1 MATTSSKLKVAELDF
16 DAIKSNLKNF
26 MGDQNEFADYD
37 FDASALSVLLDLLAY
52 NTHYNAFYLNMVVN
66 EMFLDTASIRNSV
79 VSRAKHLGYTPQSVR
94 GSKAYV
100 DLTITPADTPATIVI
115 EKDTQFSSAVN
126 GISYLFATSN
136 SVTLNVNANGVYTTA
151 NVELN
156 QGIPLTHRYTAN
168 TKDPDQKFVLP
179 NANTDTSTLT
189 VKIQTSAE
197 DSTTFTYAIAN
208 DTTTINATSNVYF
221 LEEAEDGKFE
231 CIFGDDVIG
240 RKPVTGNIV
249 LLSSLIADADNPNG
263 ATTFTPVGS
272 VGGYSTVSVSTL
284 GSASGGSERDSI
296 KKIKFNAPRS
306 YQAQNRAVTIND
318 YKRILERDYPAAE
331 SVVVWG
337 GETNDPPVYG
347 KVYLAIKPTSGL
359 TLSTSTKN
367 YIKDTVLAKRNVVS
381 VSPEITD
388 PDYLYV
394 TIDTS
399 VKYNSTNTTLTAGSI
414 ESLLTN
420 TIYQYGQ
427 SELGL
432 FADQFR
438 YSPLIKKI
446 DETESAI
453 ESSLTTIKLRRTFAP
468 SLNVAS
474 SYTLKFSN
482 EIPTVNGVSQISST
496 LFTHYDDDDI
506 LRTDCSLQDANG
518 VLQVF
523 RTSGASTI
531 VVANNVGTVT
541 YASGNVALSS
551 FKPIVI
557 ADGTANVEVTVSL
570 ESNDISPLRE
580 QILLISNNDIT
591 ISMFDTGGSGTA
603 TSISNTTTSTTTT
616 ATTSTSSSSY

>member
-66 EMFLDTASIRNSV
+66 EMILDTASIRNSV

-100 DLTITPADTPATIVI
+100 DLTITPNDTPSTIVI
-115 EKDTQFSSAVN
+115 EKDTQFSSSVN

-168 TKDPDQKFVLP
+168 TKNPDQKFVLP

-189 VKIQTSAE
+189 VQIQTSAE

-263 ATTFTPVGS
+263 AATFTPVGS

-367 YIKDTVLAKRNVVS
+367 YIKDTVLANRNVVS

-414 ESLLTN
+414 EALLTN

-453 ESSLTTIKLRRTFAP
+453 ESSLTTIKLRRSFAP
-468 SLNVAS
+468 TLNVAS

-506 LRTDCSLQDANG
+506 LRTDCSLQDADG
-518 VLQVF
+518 VLQVY

-591 ISMFDTGGSGTA
+591 ISMYDTGGSGGT
-603 TSISNTTTSTTTT
+603 TGISNTTTSTTTT

>member
-1 MATTSSKLKVAELDF
+1 MATTSSKLKVSELDF

-100 DLTITPADTPATIVI
+100 DLTITPTDTPATIVI
-115 EKDTQFSSAVN
+115 EKNTQFSSAVG
-126 GISYLFATSN
+126 GISYLFGTSN
-136 SVTLNVNANGVYTTA
+136 SVTLNVNSNGVYTTA

-156 QGIPLTHRYTAN
+156 QGIPLTHKYTAN
-168 TKDPDQKFVLP
+168 TKSPDQQFLLP
-179 NANTDTSTLT
+179 NSNTDTSTLT
-189 VKIQTSAE
+189 VQIQTSAE
-197 DSTTFTYAIAN
+197 DSTTFTYAMAN
-208 DTTTINATSNVYF
+208 DTTAVTATSNVYF
-221 LEEAEDGKFE
+221 LEEAEDGKYE
-231 CIFGDDVIG
+231 VLFGDNVIG
-240 RKPVTGNIV
+240 RKPVTGNVI
-249 LLSSLIADADNPNG
+249 LLSSMIADADNPNG
-263 ATTFTPVGS
+263 AGTFTPVSS
-272 VGGYSTVSVSTL
+272 VGGYSVVSVSTL
-284 GSASGGSERDSI
+284 GVASGGAERDSI
-296 KKIKFNAPRS
+296 KEIKFNAPRS

-347 KVYLAIKPTSGL
+347 KVYLAIKPKSGL
-359 TLSTSTKN
+359 TLSTSTKT
-367 YIKDTVLAKRNVVS
+367 YIKDTILSNRNVVS

-394 TIDTS
+394 SIDTK

-414 ESLLTN
+414 QSLLTN

-427 SELGL
+427 TELGL

-453 ESSLTTIKLRRTFAP
+453 ESSLTTIKLRRSFTP

-482 EIPTVNGVSQISST
+482 EIPVISGVSQISSSE
-496 LFTHYDDDDI
+496 FSHFDDHSI
-506 LRTDCSLQDANG
+506 LRTECSLQDANG

-523 RTSGASTI
+523 RTSGASKI
-531 VVANNVGTVT
+531 VVANNVGTLT
-541 YASGNVALSS
+541 YASGNVALTT

-557 ADGTANVEVTVSL
+557 SDGTSNVDVTVSL
-570 ESNDISPLRE
+570 ESNDVSPLRE

-591 ISMFDTGGSGTA
+591 VSMFDTGGSGGS
-603 TSISNTTTSTTTT
+603 TSVSNTSTTTTTTSTT
-616 ATTSTSSSSY
+616 STSGSSY

>member
-1 MATTSSKLKVAELDF
+1 
-16 DAIKSNLKNF
+16 

-37 FDASALSVLLDLLAY
+37 FDASAMSVLLDLLAY

-100 DLTITPADTPATIVI
+100 DLTITPNDTPATIVI
-115 EKDTQFSSAVN
+115 EKDTQFSSSVN

-156 QGIPLTHRYTAN
+156 QGIPLTHKYTAN

-189 VKIQTSAE
+189 VQIQTSAE

-263 ATTFTPVGS
+263 AATFTPIGS
-272 VGGYSTVSVSTL
+272 VGGYATVSVSTL
-284 GSASGGSERDSI
+284 ATASGGSARDSI

-367 YIKDTVLAKRNVVS
+367 YIKDTVLANRNVVS

-394 TIDTS
+394 TIDTE
-399 VKYNSTNTTLTAGSI
+399 VKYDSTNTTLTAGSI

-453 ESSLTTIKLRRTFAP
+453 ESSLTTIKLRRSFAP

-482 EIPTVNGVSQISST
+482 EIPTVSGVSQISST
-496 LFTHYDDDDI
+496 LFSHYDDDDT

-591 ISMFDTGGSGTA
+591 ISMFDTGGSGTV

>member
-1 MATTSSKLKVAELDF
+1 MATSTSKLKVSELDF

-100 DLTITPADTPATIVI
+100 DLTITPTDTPATIVI
-115 EKDTQFSSAVN
+115 EKNTQFSSSVG
-126 GISYLFATSN
+126 GISYLFGTSN
-136 SVTLNVNANGVYTTA
+136 SVTLNVNSNGVYTTA

-156 QGIPLTHRYTAN
+156 QGIPLTHKYTAN
-168 TKDPDQKFVLP
+168 TKSPDQQFLLP
-179 NANTDTSTLT
+179 NSNTDTSTLT
-189 VKIQTSAE
+189 VQIQTSAE
-197 DSTTFTYAIAN
+197 DSTTFTYAMAN
-208 DTTTINATSNVYF
+208 DTTAVTATSNVYF
-221 LEEAEDGKFE
+221 LEESEDGKYE
-231 CIFGDDVIG
+231 VLFGDNVIG
-240 RKPVTGNIV
+240 RKPVTGNVI
-249 LLSSLIADADNPNG
+249 LLSSMIADADNPNG
-263 ATTFTPVGS
+263 AATFAPVSS
-272 VGGYSTVSVSTL
+272 VGGYSIVSVSTL
-284 GSASGGSERDSI
+284 GVASGGAERDSI
-296 KKIKFNAPRS
+296 KEIKFNAPRS
-306 YQAQNRAVTIND
+306 YQAQNRAVTVND

-337 GETNDPPVYG
+337 GETNDPPVFG
-347 KVYLAIKPTSGL
+347 KVYLAIKPKSGL
-359 TLSTSTKN
+359 TLSSSTKT
-367 YIKDTVLAKRNVVS
+367 YIKDTILSNRNVVS

-394 TIDTS
+394 SIDS
-399 VKYNSTNTTLTAGSI
+399 KVKYDSTNTTLTAGSI
-414 ESLLTN
+414 QSLLTN

-427 SELGL
+427 TELGL
-432 FADQFR
+432 YADQFR

-453 ESSLTTIKLRRTFAP
+453 ESSLTTIKLRRSFAP

-482 EIPTVNGVSQISST
+482 EIPVISGIPQISST
-496 LFTHYDDDDI
+496 EFSHFDDNSI
-506 LRTDCSLQDANG
+506 LRTGCSLRDTDG
-518 VLQVF
+518 ILQVY
-523 RTSGASTI
+523 RTSGASSI
-531 VVANNVGTVT
+531 IVANNVGTVT
-541 YASGNVALSS
+541 YASGNVALTT

-557 ADGTANVEVTVSL
+557 SDGTANVDVTVSL

-591 ISMFDTGGSGTA
+591 ISMFDTGGSGGS
-603 TSISNTTTSTTTT
+603 TSISNTSTTTTTTSTT
-616 ATTSTSSSSY
+616 STSGSSY

>member
-115 EKDTQFSSAVN
+115 EKDTQFSSSVN

-136 SVTLNVNANGVYTTA
+136 SVTLNVNSNGVYTTA

-168 TKDPDQKFVLP
+168 TKNPDQKFVLP

-189 VKIQTSAE
+189 VQIQTSAE

-249 LLSSLIADADNPNG
+249 LLSSLIADANNPNG
-263 ATTFTPVGS
+263 AATFTPVGS
-272 VGGYSTVSVSTL
+272 VGGYSVVSVSTL
-284 GSASGGSERDSI
+284 ATASGGSERDSI

-367 YIKDTVLAKRNVVS
+367 YIKDTVLANRNVVS

-414 ESLLTN
+414 EALLTN

-446 DETESAI
+446 DETETAI
-453 ESSLTTIKLRRTFAP
+453 ESSLTTIKLRRSFAP
-468 SLNVAS
+468 TLNVAS

-506 LRTDCSLQDANG
+506 LRTDCSLQDVDG
-518 VLQVF
+518 VLQVY
-523 RTSGASTI
+523 RTSGATSI

-591 ISMFDTGGSGTA
+591 ISMYDTGGSGGA
-603 TSISNTTTSTTTT
+603 TGISNTTTSTTTT

>member
-1 MATTSSKLKVAELDF
+1 
-16 DAIKSNLKNF
+16 
-26 MGDQNEFADYD
+26 
-37 FDASALSVLLDLLAY
+37 
-52 NTHYNAFYLNMVVN
+52 
-66 EMFLDTASIRNSV
+66 
-79 VSRAKHLGYTPQSVR
+79 
-94 GSKAYV
+94 
-100 DLTITPADTPATIVI
+100 VI
-115 EKDTQFSSAVN
+115 EKDTQFSSSVN

-156 QGIPLTHRYTAN
+156 QGIPLTHKYTAN

-263 ATTFTPVGS
+263 AATFTPVGS
-272 VGGYSTVSVSTL
+272 VGGYSTISVSTL

-367 YIKDTVLAKRNVVS
+367 YIKDTVLANRNVVS

-394 TIDTS
+394 SIDTK
-399 VKYNSTNTTLTAGSI
+399 VKYDSTNTTLTAGSI
-414 ESLLTN
+414 QSLLTN

-453 ESSLTTIKLRRTFAP
+453 ESSLTTIKLRRSFAP
-468 SLNVAS
+468 TLNVAS

-518 VLQVF
+518 VLQVY

-580 QILLISNNDIT
+580 QILLISNTDIT
-591 ISMFDTGGSGTA
+591 ISMYDTGGSGGA
-603 TSISNTTTSTTTT
+603 TGISNTTTSTTTT

>member
-1 MATTSSKLKVAELDF
+1 MATTSSKLKVSELDF

-100 DLTITPADTPATIVI
+100 DLTITPNDTPATIVI
-115 EKDTQFSSAVN
+115 EKDTQFSSSVN

-136 SVTLNVNANGVYTTA
+136 SVTLNVNSNGVYTTA

-189 VKIQTSAE
+189 VQIQTSAE

-263 ATTFTPVGS
+263 AATFTPIGS
-272 VGGYSTVSVSTL
+272 VGGYATVSVSTL
-284 GSASGGSERDSI
+284 ATASGGSERDSI

-331 SVVVWG
+331 SVVVWV

-367 YIKDTVLAKRNVVS
+367 YIKDTVLANRNVVS

-414 ESLLTN
+414 EALLTN

-446 DETESAI
+446 DETETAI
-453 ESSLTTIKLRRTFAP
+453 ESSLTTIKLRRSFAP
-468 SLNVAS
+468 TLNVAS

-506 LRTDCSLQDANG
+506 LRTDCSLQDADG
-518 VLQVF
+518 VLQVY

-591 ISMFDTGGSGTA
+591 ISMYDTGGSGGA
-603 TSISNTTTSTTTT
+603 TGISNTTTSTTTT

>member
-1 MATTSSKLKVAELDF
+1 MATTSSKLKVSELDF

-100 DLTITPADTPATIVI
+100 DLTITPNDTPATIVI
-115 EKDTQFSSAVN
+115 EKDTQFSSSVN

-156 QGIPLTHRYTAN
+156 QGIPLTHKYTAN

-189 VKIQTSAE
+189 VQIQTSAE

-263 ATTFTPVGS
+263 AATFTPVSS
-272 VGGYSTVSVSTL
+272 VGGYSVVSVSTL
-284 GSASGGSERDSI
+284 ATASGGSARDSI

-367 YIKDTVLAKRNVVS
+367 FIKDTVLSNRNVVS

-394 TIDTS
+394 TIDTK
-399 VKYNSTNTTLTAGSI
+399 VKYDSTNTTLTAGSI

-453 ESSLTTIKLRRTFAP
+453 ESSLTTIKLRRSFAP

-482 EIPTVNGVSQISST
+482 EIPTVSGVSQISST
-496 LFTHYDDDDI
+496 LFSHYDDDDT

-591 ISMFDTGGSGTA
+591 ISMFDTGGSGTV

-616 ATTSTSSSSY
+616 ATTSPSSTSY

>member
-100 DLTITPADTPATIVI
+100 DLTITPTDTPATIVI
-115 EKDTQFSSAVN
+115 EKDTQFSSSVN

-156 QGIPLTHRYTAN
+156 QGIPLTHKYTAN

-189 VKIQTSAE
+189 VQIQTSAE

-221 LEEAEDGKFE
+221 LEEAEDGKYE

-249 LLSSLIADADNPNG
+249 LLSSLIADANNPNG

-284 GSASGGSERDSI
+284 TTASGGSERDSI

-367 YIKDTVLAKRNVVS
+367 YIKDTVLANRNVVS

-394 TIDTS
+394 TINTS
-399 VKYNSTNTTLTAGSI
+399 VKYDSTNTTLTAGSI
-414 ESLLTN
+414 QSLLTN

-453 ESSLTTIKLRRTFAP
+453 ESSLTTIQLRRSFAP
-468 SLNVAS
+468 TLNVAS

-506 LRTDCSLQDANG
+506 LRTGCSLQDANG
-518 VLQVF
+518 VLQVY

-557 ADGTANVEVTVSL
+557 TDGTANVEVTVSL

-591 ISMFDTGGSGTA
+591 ISMYDTGGSGGA
-603 TSISNTTTSTTTT
+603 TGISNTTTSTTTT